1 MFAEGSRYQEELT
14 AVGPTGKLECQVPGP
29 SRFWPAELGA
39 PPAPRLVSSPRHPRG
54 PRTREV
60 PIAPEL
66 LRAGDHNGG
75 TFYQHLRFA
84 GVVRGEQAPEVTLDD
99 GARATAIGL
108 AAEASA
114 RSGTVI
120 SL

>member
-1 MFAEGSRYQEELT
+1 
-14 AVGPTGKLECQVPGP
+14 
-29 SRFWPAELGA
+29 
-39 PPAPRLVSSPRHPRG
+39 
-54 PRTREV
+54 
-60 PIAPEL
+60 
-66 LRAGDHNGG
+66 
-75 TFYQHLRFA
+75 
-84 GVVRGEQAPEVTLDD
+84 VVRGEQAPEVTLDD